1 MASYDYEEKR
11 DFVRMRVN
19 TPVNYSLNGTDVI
32 HQGNSMDLSATGLFM
47 ETEFKPEVG
56 DQIEVIMNP
65 SSDKL
70 PPFLAQGKVVRV
82 DISSDK
88 AHHFN
93 VSVELTKTM

>member
-1 MASYDYEEKR
+1 
-11 DFVRMRVN
+11 
-19 TPVNYSLNGTDVI
+19 
-32 HQGNSMDLSATGLFM
+32 
-47 ETEFKPEVG
+47 
-56 DQIEVIMNP
+56 MNP

-93 VSVELTKTM
+93 VSVELTKTK